1 MIQTNGK
8 KVFNQ
13 IKLKADAL
21 YLTCDYLMRY
31 VTGMAPENGAVL
43 VDKNGVTLFT
53 DSRYIEAAEKLFAG
67 TEVTPVLWNKRTPAD
82 ILKEYKIVAVSF
94 KETKHAEF
102 LELEKI
108 GVKLVEAD
116 STIFPLMET
125 KNEWELA
132 NIQKACEIAEDAFN
146 ELLPEIKEGMTET
159 EVAALLEYK
168 MRKLGAQ
175 GLSFDTIVAF
185 GAHAAVPHH
194 ETGETKLQYGD
205 EILIDFG
212 CKVNGYC
219 SDITRTFLFGDDG
232 KHEEFKKA
240 YKCVLEAH
248 LLAQQKIVAGMTGKE
263 ADAVARE
270 YLKACG
276 YGELFTH
283 SLGHGIGLN
292 VHERPSISP
301 KGEAALCDGMVFSD
315 EPGVYKAGEYGIRI
329 EDTVTLINGKIKSFM
344 SKTEKSL
351 VILNR
356 K

>member
-1 MIQTNGK
+1 MIQTNGR

-31 VTGMAPENGAVL
+31 VTGFAPENGGVL

-53 DSRYIEAAEKLFAG
+53 DSRYIEAAEKLFQG
-67 TEVTPVLWNKRTPAD
+67 TEVTPVLWNKRTAAD

-94 KETKHAEF
+94 KETKHTDF

-125 KNEWELA
+125 KNEWELSC
-132 NIQKACEIAEDAFN
+132 IQKACEIAEDAFN

-175 GLSFDTIVAF
+175 GLAFETIVAF

-194 ETGETKLQYGD
+194 ETGATKLCFGD

-212 CKVNGYC
+212 CRVNGYC

-240 YKCVLEAH
+240 YQCVLQAH

-292 VHERPSISP
+292 VHERPFVSP
-301 KGEAALCDGMVFSD
+301 KGDTELCNGMVFSD
-315 EPGVYKAGEYGIRI
+315 EPGVYKMGEYGIRI
-329 EDTVTLINGKIKSFM
+329 EDTVTLKDGKEKSFM
-344 SKTEKSL
+344 GKTKKEL
-351 VILNR
+351 LIL
-356 K
+356 

>member
-8 KVFNQ
+8 KIFDQ

-21 YLTCDYLMRY
+21 YVTCDYLMRY
-31 VTGMAPENGAVL
+31 VTGFAPENGAVL

-53 DSRYIEAAEKLFAG
+53 DSRYIEAAEKLFKG
-67 TEVTPVLWNKRTPAD
+67 TEVTPVIWGKRKAAD
-82 ILKEYKIVAVSF
+82 ILKDYKIVAVSF
-94 KETKHAEF
+94 NETKHSDF

-116 STIFPLMET
+116 STIYPLMET
-125 KNEWELA
+125 KNEWELSC
-132 NIQKACEIAEDAFN
+132 IEKACEIAENAFN

-159 EVAALLEYK
+159 EIAALLEYK

-175 GLSFDTIVAF
+175 GLSFETIVAF

-194 ETGETKLQYGD
+194 ETGDTKLCFGD

-212 CKVNGYC
+212 CRVNGYC

-240 YKCVLEAH
+240 YKCVLDAH
-248 LLAQQKIVAGMTGKE
+248 NLAQQKIVAGMTGKE

-270 YLKACG
+270 YLKSCG

-292 VHERPSISP
+292 VHERPSVSP
-301 KGEAALCDGMVFSD
+301 KGEQVLCDGMVFSD

-329 EDTVTLINGKIKSFM
+329 EDTVTLQNGKVKSFM
-344 SKTEKSL
+344 GRTQKEL
-351 VILNR
+351 LIL
-356 K
+356 

>member
-8 KVFNQ
+8 KIFNQ

-31 VTGMAPENGAVL
+31 VTGFAPENGGVL

-53 DSRYIEAAEKLFAG
+53 DSRYIEAAEKLFQG
-67 TEVTPVLWNKRTPAD
+67 TEVTPVLWNKRTAAD

-94 KETKHAEF
+94 KETKHTEF

-116 STIFPLMET
+116 STIFPLMEM
-125 KNEWELA
+125 KNEWELSC
-132 NIQKACEIAEDAFN
+132 IQKACEIAEDAFN

-175 GLSFDTIVAF
+175 GLAFETIVAF

-194 ETGETKLQYGD
+194 ETGATKLCFGD

-212 CKVNGYC
+212 CRVNGYC

-240 YKCVLEAH
+240 YQCVLQAH

-292 VHERPSISP
+292 VHERPFVSP
-301 KGEAALCDGMVFSD
+301 KGDTELCNGMVFSD
-315 EPGVYKAGEYGIRI
+315 EPGVYKMGEYGIRI
-329 EDTVTLINGKIKSFM
+329 EDTVTLKDGKVKSFM
-344 SKTEKSL
+344 DKTKKEL
-351 VILNR
+351 LIL
-356 K
+356 

>member
-13 IKLKADAL
+13 IKLKAEAL
-21 YLTCDYLMRY
+21 FVTCEYLMQY
-31 VTGMAPENGAVL
+31 VTGFGPENGAVL
-43 VDKNGVTLFT
+43 VDKDGVTLFT

-67 TEVTPVLWNKRTPAD
+67 TEVTPVLWGGRKVSD
-82 ILKEYKIVAVSF
+82 ILKNYKIVAVSF
-94 KETKHAEF
+94 DETSHSDF
-102 LELEKI
+102 LRLEKI

-116 STIFPLMET
+116 STLFPLMIT
-125 KNEWELA
+125 KNDWELE
-132 NIQKACEIAEDAFN
+132 NIAKACEIAEDAFN

-175 GLSFDTIVAF
+175 GPSFSTIVAF
-185 GAHAAVPHH
+185 GPHAAVPHH
-194 ETGETKLQYGD
+194 ETGNTKLQFGD

-240 YKCVLEAH
+240 YDAVLTAH
-248 LLAQQKIVAGMTGKE
+248 ELVKEKLVSGMTGIE
-263 ADAVARE
+263 ADAIARD

-283 SLGHGIGLN
+283 SLGHGVGLN
-292 VHERPSISP
+292 IHERPSLSI
-301 KGEAALCDGMVFSD
+301 KGEQVLCDGMVFSD
-315 EPGVYKAGEYGIRI
+315 EPDVYKVGEYGIRI
-329 EDTVTLINGKIKSFM
+329 EDTVTLQNGKGKSFM
-344 SKTEKSL
+344 SKTDRNL
-351 VILNR
+351 IIL
-356 K
+356 